1 MNLPTYSLADSPHS
15 TILNVCLG
23 VPPSSKPIIINRPP
37 PKPSSSSSLSSSS
50 SSSSSKV
57 FISQQNKKSDLK
69 GKAPQRDQNEQQEE
83 VEEEEEEQWQDA
95 EFRRSST
102 RQPTSLPPSDQDL
115 LNNSHIHNEKGS
127 GENEDHPL
135 FKYTGWDECFATA
148 NAEGWTIYRNYPLRV
163 IQKHVV
169 PNGSLRIVMPLHRTN
184 ILYLVGGP
192 PSALYSPNKVIIYDS
207 LESKA
212 KYSIEMSSPVLGITA
227 RRDKLV
233 VVLLERVVL
242 FGVSPEGVMYEEGE
256 WETCKNPKGL
266 VCLGSAVGSSLLV
279 FPGRQS
285 GKVQIVHLPLFEP
298 DRPASSSS
306 SGRISDRTSADRR
319 QHPPYP
325 STAILVAHTT
335 PLASLAITPC
345 GKLIATASVTGT
357 LIRIW
362 NAKSAALVRELRR
375 GTDGAEIWGLRFR
388 PDGLA
393 ICATSDKGT
402 IHVWSLAEKPKTK
415 EPNEDG
421 KTGRSLALLKPYL
434 PKYFHSTWS
443 DGFFRLPGPGGKPSR
458 GTSLPGL
465 FGSPVIGGA
474 SSGESSGGGEG
485 IEGGIAHGRPL
496 MTVED
501 DVSLVSWI
509 LAPGPGPEPS
519 PPIEPQIVAI
529 TRSGAW
535 FRLRMPPS
543 TLDLLHPPPPNT
555 TSSSSSAA
563 ASGKSPSVD
572 RSVPLECV
580 EYRRFLED
588 EDWSDEDDQDCI
600 GRFPS

>member
-1 MNLPTYSLADSPHS
+1 AYHHHPNQ
-15 TILNVCLG
+15 
-23 VPPSSKPIIINRPP
+23 
-37 PKPSSSSSLSSSS
+37 SSSIGHHINLHHHHHHYHLHHH
-50 SSSSSKV
+50 
-57 FISQQNKKSDLK
+57 FFFK
-69 GKAPQRDQNEQQEE
+69 GKAPQRDQNEQQEQE

-163 IQKHVV
+163 IQKHG
-169 PNGSLRIVMPLHRTN
+169 PGSKWFIEDRDAASSNKHTISSW
-184 ILYLVGGP
+184 GP

-207 LESKA
+207 SESKA

-242 FGVSPEGVMYEEGE
+242 FGVSPEGVMHEEGE

-266 VCLGSAVGSSLLV
+266 ADN
-279 FPGRQS
+279 PGRS
-285 GKVQIVHLPLFEP
+285 RSSICHSSNLIVLPP
-298 DRPASSSS
+298 PPPP
-306 SGRISDRTSADRR
+306 SGRITDRTSADRR

-474 SSGESSGGGEG
+474 SSGETRGGEG
-485 IEGGIAHGRPL
+485 IEGGPAHGRPL

-509 LAPGPGPEPS
+509 LAPAPGPPS

-563 ASGKSPSVD
+563 ASGKSP
-572 RSVPLECV
+572 RSIVACRSNASSIVGSL
-580 EYRRFLED
+580 RTR
-588 EDWSDEDDQDCI
+588 I
-600 GRFPS
+600 GVMRMIRTVLAVTCMYDSSTTVQSFMGHLVLHPHIA